1 MAIPIGK
8 KGNTMPYTF
17 DQKSAASSSYE
28 LLKEGEYEVFIEKA
42 TIKDTLTGKQKIAL
56 QFRVRSDVE
65 QEGKNR
71 VIFEDI
77 WKERE
82 NPQFYNRKRLNQLL
96 GTQHLSDGTSF
107 ESIEKLLEAITG
119 ANLVVKVG
127 IDFDDY
133 YKKDVNYIS
142 YYKSTK
148 AAAKAV
154 GGTKDQKKPAVKEIK
169 DEDLPF

>member
-1 MAIPIGK
+1 
-8 KGNTMPYTF
+8 
-17 DQKSAASSSYE
+17 
-28 LLKEGEYEVFIEKA
+28 
-42 TIKDTLTGKQKIAL
+42 
-56 QFRVRSDVE
+56 VE
-65 QEGKNR
+65 QEAQNR

-154 GGTKDQKKPAVKEIK
+154 GGTKEQKKPAAKEIA

>member
-1 MAIPIGK
+1 
-8 KGNTMPYTF
+8 MPYTY
-17 DQKSAASSSYE
+17 DKAAATANNYD

-42 TIKDTLTGKQKIAL
+42 SIKETTTGKQKIAL
-56 QFRVRSDVE
+56 QFRVRTDVD
-65 QEGKNR
+65 QEAKNR

-82 NPQFYNRKRLNQLL
+82 NPQFFNRKRLNQLL
-96 GTQHLSDGTSF
+96 GTQHFNDGVAF
-107 ESIEKLLEAITG
+107 ETIEKLLEAITG
-119 ANLVVKVG
+119 ANLIIKVG

-133 YKKDVNYIS
+133 YKKDVNYVS

-148 AAAKAV
+148 AAAKTIGEKIEV
-154 GGTKDQKKPAVKEIK
+154 KPEIK